1 MRADNALYSATRM
14 RPAWSLGLA
23 CAWWRTGSTGGR
35 WQVPRGGSSQVDRG
49 HEPCW
54 QIAARSARH
63 VMRRASCPRCPRTAS
78 LFAGIGPASGP
89 WQDRVDRPAVLV
101 PGSPGNLG
109 GGVRDGRAD
118 RISRVG
124 QYPAHFRPG
133 STGSAAAGRWLRGV
147 PGRVQDGSGTMR
159 CSWTQ
164 LDLMG
169 HDPELASR

>member
-78 LFAGIGPASGP
+78 LFAGIGPASGQ
-89 WQDRVDRPAVLV
+89 WRDRGRTARTGPAVPV
-101 PGSPGNLG
+101 PGSPGNLW
-109 GGVRDGRAD
+109 RGRE
-118 RISRVG
+118 RWPR
-124 QYPAHFRPG
+124 RPG
-133 STGSAAAGRWLRGV
+133 FQGGTVSGARPAGEYGHRLRQAGGSAACPAGSRTAAGQRDAAEL
-147 PGRVQDGSGTMR
+147 
-159 CSWTQ
+159 SWT
-164 LDLMG
+164 
-169 HDPELASR
+169 